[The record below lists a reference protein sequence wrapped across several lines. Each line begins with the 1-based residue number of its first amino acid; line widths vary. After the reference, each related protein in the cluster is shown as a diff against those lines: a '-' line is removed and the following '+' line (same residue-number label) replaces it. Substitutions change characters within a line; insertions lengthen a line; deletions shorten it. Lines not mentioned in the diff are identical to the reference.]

1 MSETF
6 NYNIPDT
13 SLTQFTDNTI
23 VNKLLNDIKITDI
36 SNTTHT
42 TLERSNT
49 LKNSNTIEKMTQLAN
64 FLQELERLNKSLE

>member
-23 VNKLLNDIKITDI
+23 VNKLLNDIKFTDI

-49 LKNSNTIEKMTQLAN
+49 LKNSNTIEKMTQLTN